1 MVSRLSQTTWS
12 DLAPLKLTSPPV
24 IQYLVAVVAAKV
36 TNNKQGVDKCLL
48 ARELESEGIEW
59 SVKKIDRV
67 LNAL

>member
-1 MVSRLSQTTWS
+1 MTTWS

-24 IQYLVAVVAAKV
+24 IQYLVAAVADKV
-36 TNNKQGVDKCLL
+36 TNSKQGIDKLLL

-67 LNAL
+67 LNALQILV